1 MSFGLSVE
9 NDSGSVIL
17 DTFYPQMPFLYS
29 GSATGTG
36 LALNVSTQVSFPAS
50 IANPIL
56 AVRTRNLNIWLLIVV
71 VNNDSFYF
79 KADVGEVI
87 DWKVFDGSGSAWPSE
102 SGYGMCIYSDSGNI
116 IYNTN
121 TNQPFIKSVQTV
133 LTSTQIT
140 APGTANDVYIRT
152 LTVPFTAYDGGLPF
166 VFASALTP
174 ASILANPGSLVRSTA
189 LKWTS
194 SSTVDFY
201 WKNIT
206 STGPPGPGSQTYVFN
221 TRPRLAFFIR

>member
-29 GSATGTG
+29 GSAVGTG
-36 LALNVSTQVSFPAS
+36 VALNVATTVSFPAPV
-50 IANPIL
+50 ANPIL
-56 AVRTRNLNIWLLIVV
+56 AVRTRNLNSWLLIVV
-71 VNNDSFYF
+71 VNNNSFDF
-79 KADVGEVI
+79 KADVGQII
-87 DWKVFDGSGSAWPSE
+87 DWKVFDGSGSVWPSA

-140 APGTANDVYIRT
+140 GPGTTDNVYIRT

-174 ASILANPGSLVRSTA
+174 TSILTNPGSLIRSTA

-194 SSTVDFY
+194 ATTVDFY
-201 WKNIT
+201 WKIIA
-206 STGPPGPGSQTYVFN
+206 SAGPPGPFSQTYVFN
-221 TRPRLAFFIR
+221 IRPRLAFFIR